1 MAAMTHRDRGA
12 TVTDVVVTMA
22 VVATLFGV
30 ATHQFMQWLPHYRLT
45 YAARALLIQARRAK
59 LQAIQRG
66 QVYYLDFNV
75 NGDGIL
81 QPGGCVLWEDR
92 NNNHQRDRLE
102 RSETLL
108 DLQAIPGIAL
118 KPYPA
123 ALGGPTRG
131 PHDTEIYAGEGD
143 GVTFNFDRIKFNP
156 NGTCS
161 AGTIYLHNAT
171 GRTCAIRLRS
181 DGVLQL
187 WRHNGGEWEQW

>member
-1 MAAMTHRDRGA
+1 MTHRDRGA

-45 YAARALLIQARRAK
+45 YATRALLIQARRAK

-66 QVYYLDFNV
+66 AVYYLDFNV
-75 NGDGIL
+75 NDANNVEAG
-81 QPGGCVLWEDR
+81 PCVLWEDW

-108 DLQAIPGIAL
+108 DLQAIPGITL

-131 PHDTEIYAGEGD
+131 PHDTEIYAGGGD
-143 GVTFNFDRIKFNP
+143 GVTFNLDRIKFNP

-161 AGTIYLHNAT
+161 AGTIYLHNSR

-181 DGVLQL
+181 NGVIQL
-187 WRHNGGEWEQW
+187 WRHEGGEWEQW

>member
-1 MAAMTHRDRGA
+1 MTNRDRGA
-12 TVTDVVVTMA
+12 TLTQLLVALGVIGSLVVIGADQVN
-22 VVATLFGV
+22 
-30 ATHQFMQWLPHYRLT
+30 QWLPHYRLT
-45 YAARALLIQARRAK
+45 YAARALLIQTRRAK
-59 LQAIQRG
+59 LQAVQRG

-102 RSETLL
+102 RSQTVL
-108 DLQAIPGIAL
+108 DLEAIPGIAL

-161 AGTIYLHNAT
+161 AGTIYLHNHK
-171 GRTCAIRLRS
+171 GRTYAIRLRS